1 MMFGL
6 RWERLLMSD
15 DVSPV
20 IEVFCLTTRNYK
32 VFFFFSFFLT
42 SLSDDQTVADRQF
55 CLAAPLSSDI
65 GACRKEKWDES
76 WRACMQ

>member
-15 DVSPV
+15 GVSPV
-20 IEVFCLTTRNYK
+20 IKVFCLVTRNYN
-32 VFFFFSFFLT
+32 FFSFFLT

-76 WRACMQ
+76 WRACKQ